1 MASAHRASN
10 FESPTLEGPQ
20 EAVGLIERLHG
31 RDGFARLRREG
42 TRFRSGVVWC
52 VMVSDPSLDGPQVAF
67 AIGRTAGTAVKR
79 NRVRRQLREVLR
91 KHSSDLGPG
100 LYLMGLTR
108 PAADI
113 SYVDVSQS
121 VTGLLTKWSDQS

>member
-1 MASAHRASN
+1 MLSDSA
-10 FESPTLEGPQ
+10 
-20 EAVGLIERLHG
+20 
-31 RDGFARLRREG
+31 
-42 TRFRSGVVWC
+42 
-52 VMVSDPSLDGPQVAF
+52 LDGPHVAF

-91 KHSSDLGPG
+91 KHSPDLGPG
-100 LYLMGLTR
+100 LYLLGLTR

-121 VTGLLTKWSDQS
+121 VVGLLGKWSA

>member
-1 MASAHRASN
+1 
-10 FESPTLEGPQ
+10 
-20 EAVGLIERLHG
+20 
-31 RDGFARLRREG
+31 
-42 TRFRSGVVWC
+42 
-52 VMVSDPSLDGPQVAF
+52 MVSDPSLEGPQVAF

-91 KHSSDLGPG
+91 KHSPDLSPG
-100 LYLMGLTR
+100 LYLLGLTR

-121 VTGLLTKWSDQS
+121 VVGLLSKWSA

>member
-1 MASAHRASN
+1 
-10 FESPTLEGPQ
+10 
-20 EAVGLIERLHG
+20 LIERLHG

-52 VMVSDPSLDGPQVAF
+52 VMVSDPSLDGPHVAF

-91 KHSSDLGPG
+91 RHSPDLRPG
-100 LYLMGLTR
+100 LYLIGLTR
-108 PAADI
+108 PAVNI
-113 SYVDVSQS
+113 SYGDVSQS
-121 VTGLLTKWSDQS
+121 VTGLLGKWSAQS

>member
-1 MASAHRASN
+1 M
-10 FESPTLEGPQ
+10 
-20 EAVGLIERLHG
+20 IERLHG

-91 KHSSDLGPG
+91 KQSPDLGPG
-100 LYLMGLTR
+100 LYLVGLTR
-108 PAADI
+108 PGRYFVLGCLAISDRLADQM
-113 SYVDVSQS
+113 V
-121 VTGLLTKWSDQS
+121 GPKLMPL

>member
-1 MASAHRASN
+1 M
-10 FESPTLEGPQ
+10 
-20 EAVGLIERLHG
+20 IERLHS

-52 VMVSDPSLDGPQVAF
+52 VMVSDPSLRGPQVAF

-91 KHSSDLGPG
+91 KHSPDLSPG
-100 LYLMGLTR
+100 LYLLGLTR

-121 VTGLLTKWSDQS
+121 VVGLLGKWSA

>member
-1 MASAHRASN
+1 
-10 FESPTLEGPQ
+10 
-20 EAVGLIERLHG
+20 
-31 RDGFARLRREG
+31 
-42 TRFRSGVVWC
+42 
-52 VMVSDPSLDGPQVAF
+52 MVSDPSLEGPQVAF

-91 KHSSDLGPG
+91 THSPDLGPG

-113 SYVDVSQS
+113 SYSDVSQA
-121 VTGLLTKWSDQS
+121 VVGLMSKWSTQS